1 MRAIRVLRT
10 GYAPNLSGQ
19 RRSATVRS
27 HRWRTDRDTA
37 KCARMNHRTALVTGA
52 TSGFGT
58 AIARRLIAE
67 GHRVIGAGRR
77 AERLGALHAELGDA
91 FLPWQL
97 DVTDAAALAAIPA
110 DLPANWREVDILVNN
125 AGLALGTAPAQEASL
140 ADWERMVDTNVLG
153 LMRLTHAVLPGMVA
167 RGRGDIIN
175 LGSVAATY
183 PYPGGNVY
191 CASKAFVQQFTLCLK
206 ADLAG
211 TGVRVS
217 DIQPGLVGGTEF
229 SNIRFKGDG
238 AKAAAMYANTDP
250 MGPDDIAE
258 TVAWIVGLPAHLNVN
273 RIELMPTVQGPG
285 PFVVKRHG

>member
-1 MRAIRVLRT
+1 
-10 GYAPNLSGQ
+10 
-19 RRSATVRS
+19 
-27 HRWRTDRDTA
+27 
-37 KCARMNHRTALVTGA
+37 MNHRTALVTGA

-125 AGLALGTAPAQEASL
+125 AGLALGTARAQEASL

-175 LGSVAATY
+175 LGSVAANY